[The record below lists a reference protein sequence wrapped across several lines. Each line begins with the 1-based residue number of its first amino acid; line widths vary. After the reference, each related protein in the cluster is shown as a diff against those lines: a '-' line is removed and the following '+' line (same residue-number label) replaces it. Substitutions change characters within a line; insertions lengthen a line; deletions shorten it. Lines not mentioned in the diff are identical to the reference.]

1 MSETKIAVVVRD
13 DLALWQKLNV
23 VVFLASGI
31 VAAHRELI
39 GAPYEDAAGN
49 RYHPMFR
56 TGHDAANRGAVRQY
70 APDEMNMV
78 DLAVREEKRL
88 VDKITRGPNLHA

>member
-1 MSETKIAVVVRD
+1 MSETRIAVVVRD

-23 VVFLASGI
+23 VVFLASG
-31 VAAHRELI
+31 
-39 GAPYEDAAGN
+39 
-49 RYHPMFR
+49 

-70 APDEMNMV
+70 VPDEMNMV

-88 VDKITRGPNLHA
+88 GDKITRGPKLHA